1 MSIGIGKDVFVV
13 TNKPSK
19 VLGDFLP
26 ALDDHTEGKLYHDIE
41 DSFSILAFDCAAGI
55 VSFEVVC
62 LIQQFKRI
70 RAKI

>member
-41 DSFSILAFDCAAGI
+41 DSFGILAFGCGASVI
-55 VSFEVVC
+55 SFEVVF
-62 LIQQFKRI
+62 LV
-70 RAKI
+70 